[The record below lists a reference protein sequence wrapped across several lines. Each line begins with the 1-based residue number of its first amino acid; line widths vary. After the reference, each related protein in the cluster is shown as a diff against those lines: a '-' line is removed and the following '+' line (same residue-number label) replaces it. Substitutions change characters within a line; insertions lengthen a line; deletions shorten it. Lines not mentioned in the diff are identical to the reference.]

1 MKNEPALLAYP
12 HVPHGFEM
20 LIHNPDVEMG
30 KAWNLWF
37 NVTLSD
43 DPARWDGEIRR
54 LNALQADLGE
64 LTTDQRLI
72 RAQMAEFCRYHPL
85 PSASLDLLCGQIGT
99 GRFEHPNKIGCEGRG
114 LLDALGHHAPAS
126 VRAQRVAL
134 LTTYARSLKAWLGEG
149 EPEDLL
155 AARVF
160 GFLGSPTTEKVRFV
174 EWLVPALESG
184 DASLVA
190 LRSLVEAEC
199 RASHDRSAREVPGRP
214 FSCFGCEG
222 CPTDGSPPPCGCCYA
237 MVVDAGLLCA
247 GTRDEPRSMAGEFGR
262 CVQEMGLAYALALNA
277 WLTGAPLQPVTAFVE
292 PRYVA
297 EGLATELAH
306 RVPAS
311 LGETDA
317 VSVWLAAC
325 LLKTI
330 KDNQRW
336 HQRPELIDQV
346 PQATSWFGVREQDVN
361 HGAG

>member
-1 MKNEPALLAYP
+1 MNEPALLAYQ
-12 HVPHGFEM
+12 HVPLGFEVV
-20 LIHNPDVEMG
+20 IHNPDVEMG

-64 LTTDQRLI
+64 LTADPRLL
-72 RAQMAEFCRYHPL
+72 RAQMAEFCRYHP
-85 PSASLDLLCGQIGT
+85 PPHAGLDLLCGQIGT
-99 GRFEHPNKIGCEGRG
+99 GRFEHLHKIGCEGRG
-114 LLDALGHHAPAS
+114 LLDALGHHDAAS

-134 LTTYARSLKAWLGEG
+134 LAAYATVLKTWLGNG

-160 GFLGSPTTEKVRFV
+160 GFLGAPTAEKVRFV

-190 LRSLVEAEC
+190 LRSLVEAAC
-199 RASHDRSAREVPGRP
+199 RASHGRSVYKVPGRP
-214 FSCFGCEG
+214 FNCFGCEA
-222 CPTDGSPPPCGCCYA
+222 CPADGSPPPCGCCYA

-247 GTRDEPRSMAGEFGR
+247 GTRDEPRSMAEEFGR
-262 CVQEMGLAYALALNA
+262 CVQETALAYALALNG
-277 WLTGAPLQPVTAFVE
+277 WLTGAPLQPVSAFTE
-292 PRYVA
+292 PRYVT
-297 EGLATELAH
+297 EGLAAELAH

-311 LGETDA
+311 LGGTDA
-317 VSVWLAAC
+317 VRAWLVAC

-336 HQRPELIDQV
+336 HPRRELIDQV
-346 PQATSWFGVREQDVN
+346 PQATSWFGVRDVDVD
-361 HGAG
+361 HAAG